1 MRAARTLRVC
11 ARGSGVEEDRAHGEM
26 QMSEAGMTFSGG
38 LVPRTTGRVGQEAG
52 RREGRVALAS
62 AAGLYAV
69 GAALTA
75 SAALLP
81 HVSSPAGVGAV
92 AAAALLT
99 AAGLTLAF
107 ARRRAGLT

>member
-1 MRAARTLRVC
+1 MRAARTLRAC
-11 ARGSGVEEDRAHGEM
+11 AQGSGVEEDRAHGAM
-26 QMSEAGMTFSGG
+26 RMSQAGMTFSGG
-38 LVPRTTGRVGQEAG
+38 LAPRTTGRVGQEAS
-52 RREGRVALAS
+52 RREGRAAAAS

-92 AAAALLT
+92 AAAAVLT
-99 AAGLTLAF
+99 AGGLTLAF
-107 ARRRAGLT
+107 ARG